1 VARELTNPEGTNN
14 ETAIREIFDS
24 WAAAVRAEDFN
35 AIRANHSPDM
45 LMFDVPPPLF
55 SRGLDA
61 YMDTWTLFYKSQ
73 AKPVVFNFNFDGN
86 DNDIEITAGQDV
98 AFVTAIGRCVYIP
111 PGGGATN
118 LQFRLTMGLR
128 KQDGKWWI
136 VHEHHSVP
144 AEE

>member
-1 VARELTNPEGTNN
+1 MAREHTNPAGTNN
-14 ETAIREIFDS
+14 ATAIRELFDN

-61 YMDTWTLFYKSQ
+61 YMNTWRLFYKSQ
-73 AKPVVFNFNFDGN
+73 ARPVVFNFD
-86 DNDIEITAGQDV
+86 DIEITADENV

-111 PGGGATN
+111 SGGGPTK

-128 KQDGKWWI
+128 KQNGSWWI
-136 VHEHHSVP
+136 VHEHHSLQLKNKP
-144 AEE
+144 

>member
-1 VARELTNPEGTNN
+1 MAREQTNE
-14 ETAIREIFDS
+14 ETTIREIFDK
-24 WAAAVRAEDFN
+24 WAAAVRAEDFDG
-35 AIRANHSPDM
+35 IRANHSPDM
-45 LMFDVPPPLF
+45 LMFDVPPPLL

-73 AKPVVFNFNFDGN
+73 VRPVVFNFD
-86 DNDIEITAGQDV
+86 DIEITAGKDV
-98 AFVTAIGRCVYIP
+98 AFATATGRCVYISSR
-111 PGGGATN
+111 GAPTK

-128 KQDGKWWI
+128 KEDGRWRI